1 MKKNHSCSRSA
12 FFIPRILAGLM
23 LSVLGLLLAVVA
35 LKPHSDLQSS
45 DQPLPDMP
53 TLGGDPAN
61 EPRDLGRLEQ
71 YWNDRLTYPT
81 GKFDPSWVRAAAAQ
95 HALMPI
101 AVPAGNFSRLTNF
114 NRVAGLKS
122 LMGSPVPLSLSTA
135 GFTAL
140 GPSPEQMTGC
150 TGCFD
155 YTKTQA
161 RVNTI
166 AIDPT
171 TTTSGSI
178 VAYIGSVGGGV
189 WKTTTCCNTSTTWT
203 VLTDD
208 PLIATTAIDS
218 LTIDPNNHNTIYA
231 GTGDLNYGS
240 FSMGSQGILKSTD
253 GGTTWTVLGADI
265 FGPAYSEPA
274 GNYPQYAAV
283 GKVRVDPNNSSNVA
297 AGTKKG
303 LYLSHDGGSTWTQC
317 GTNSFTTQR
326 QDITGLELSDMGGG
340 VTRIVAAVGTRG
352 FPTFVQYDLG
362 ANGANGIYG
371 ANMTASGCPTFNSIA
386 SNTNGFVF
394 GTQVTGSP
402 YLTGALM
409 NAGSGVPC
417 NYPITGSNG
426 TYCGNGAVGGA
437 TTNGGTVN
445 NLGRIDIAV
454 APSNPN
460 VIYAQVGSIDSNNN
474 SGCGNT
480 SGCQLGVWTTTDGGS
495 NWTFM
500 AGSAGGS
507 LRNCLGT
514 NTSGN
519 PGDYP
524 QNWYDQGIAV
534 DPNDATRVFID
545 TYDTWFAQPAGSA
558 FFNVTCGYNGGAAS
572 AHVVHV
578 DHHAL
583 AFVPG
588 SSSVLLEGSDGGIF
602 ATTNADTANS
612 TTRPT
617 WINMDTNINT
627 IEFYAGDISGN
638 FANDS
643 APSAV
648 GGAQDNGPSSVL
660 FAGSPTGPVQWQMGL
675 GGDGFSGQI
684 DSTGTAPQQARGT
697 ITLVTGGAAAGEQF
711 VVGPQTFTFQTGAR
725 SGTGQVQLASSTT
738 TEGSNIAAAINADI
752 PTVATG
758 ARSGA
763 TVIVTAT
770 VPGPTGNSIPFTE
783 NVTNFSMD
791 GSGTLGG
798 TTQGGATGSS
808 NPVYYEGNNSGGLS
822 RCISN
827 CTSPGATWIN
837 SMGGWGGDTQSFV
850 LPINLF
856 HGGISGGDDCASG
869 CGHMLAATTRVW
881 ETVTANVPSPGAVSW
896 YVTNNPST
904 QNLTKQSLGNRSYI
918 NQVKY
923 SPKFQSVAIVGTNDG
938 NVQIGFNL
946 GTGAANQA
954 TWVDVT
960 GSNVVLP
967 NRPIN
972 GITLDPSVSAA
983 NVPVGYAAVG
993 GFNANSPTI
1002 PGHVFQVT
1010 CAASCGSFVWAD
1022 KTGNMPDIPVNSII
1036 VNPNYPQQVFAGT
1049 DFGLYF
1055 TNDVTQ
1061 PSPSWYR
1068 FDSGLPHAM
1077 IWDMQIDRGATTLSV
1092 WTRGRGA
1099 YVYPLPSTNITPP
1112 TLSLNSAVSRMV
1124 HGSAGTFDLDIT
1136 SGSAIECRSGGASNA
1151 YTIVFSFSNPV
1162 TSCGVPTTGTVTPG
1176 PNPNQCSVAVNVP
1189 TGQFVTVQLN
1199 GVTDVN
1205 NTAGNFSAT
1214 MGVLVGDTNSNG
1226 EVNSSD
1232 ISQTQ
1237 SQSGLA
1243 VTADNFREDVT
1254 VNGLINSSDIALVQ
1268 SQSGVAHLTL
1278 PSAAPAASPIPALP
1292 STSPGGIKKTK
1303 PTKNPPRS
1311 EQNVRPE

>member
-1 MKKNHSCSRSA
+1 M
-12 FFIPRILAGLM
+12 
-23 LSVLGLLLAVVA
+23 
-35 LKPHSDLQSS
+35 
-45 DQPLPDMP
+45 PDMP
-53 TLGGDPAN
+53 TLGEDAAN
-61 EPRDLGRLEQ
+61 ETRDLGRLEQ
-71 YWNDRLTYPT
+71 FWNDRLTYPT
-81 GKFDPSWVRAAAAQ
+81 GVFNPAWVRAAAVQ
-95 HALMPI
+95 HNLIPAS
-101 AVPAGNFSRLTNF
+101 VPAGNFDRLSNPK
-114 NRVAGLKS
+114 RLSLLKGLN
-122 LMGSPVPLSLSTA
+122 GAPTPLSLSTS

-161 RVNTI
+161 RVNSI

-171 TTTSGSI
+171 TTTPGSI

-189 WKTTTCCNTSTTWT
+189 WKTTNCCTTSTSWT

-208 PLIATTAIDS
+208 PLIGTTAIDS
-218 LTIDPNNHNTIYA
+218 VTIDPSNHNTVYA
-231 GTGDLNYGS
+231 ATGDLNFGS
-240 FSMGSQGILKSTD
+240 FSMGSQGILKSVD
-253 GGTTWTVLGADI
+253 GGATWQVLGADV
-265 FGPAYSEPA
+265 FGPAYSEPT

-303 LYLSHDGGSTWTQC
+303 LYLSHDGGNTWAQC
-317 GTNSFTTQR
+317 DTNAFNTQR
-326 QDITGLELSDMGGG
+326 QDITGLELSNMGGG

-362 ANGANGIYG
+362 QNGANGIYS
-371 ANMTASGCPTFNSIA
+371 ATMTNSGCPSFTSIA
-386 SNTNGFVF
+386 TNTNGFVF

-402 YLTGALM
+402 YTTGALM
-409 NAGSGVPC
+409 NAGSGTPC
-417 NYPITGSNG
+417 NYPIS
-426 TYCGNGAVGGA
+426 
-437 TTNGGTVN
+437 GGTGVCASN
-445 NLGRIDIAV
+445 TNQLGRIDIAV

-460 VIYAQVGSIDSNNN
+460 YIYAQVGSIEWNSN
-474 SGCGNT
+474 SGCGT
-480 SGCQLGVWTTTDGGS
+480 TTGCQLGVWTTSDGGS

-514 NTSGN
+514 NTSSN

-524 QNWYDQGIAV
+524 QNWYDQGMAV
-534 DPNDATRVFID
+534 DPNDPTRVFID
-545 TYDTWFAQPAGSA
+545 TYDTWFAQPSGTA
-558 FFNVTCGYNGGAAS
+558 FFNVTCGYNGGSAAN
-572 AHVVHV
+572 HVVHV

-588 SSSVLLEGSDGGIF
+588 SSSILLEGSDGGIF
-602 ATTNADTANS
+602 ATTNADTVNS

-648 GGAQDNGPSSVL
+648 GGAQDNGPSSVT
-660 FAGSPTGPVQWQMGL
+660 FSGSPTGPAQWQMGL

-697 ITLVTGGAAAGEQF
+697 ITLVIGGAVAGEQF
-711 VVGPQTFTFQTGAR
+711 TVGTQTFTFQAAAR

-738 TEGSNIAAAINADI
+738 TEGNNIAAAINADI
-752 PTVATG
+752 PTQVTA

-763 TVIVTAT
+763 TVIVTAV
-770 VPGPTGNSIPFTE
+770 VPGPTGNAIPFTE
-783 NVTNFSMD
+783 SVTNFSMD

-822 RCISN
+822 RCITN
-827 CTSPGATWIN
+827 CTSPGATWTN

-856 HGGISGGDDCASG
+856 HGGIPGGNDCATG

-881 ETVTANVPSPGAVSW
+881 ETVTANVGVPGAVSW

-923 SPKFQSVAIVGTNDG
+923 SPKYQSVAIVGTNDG

-954 TWVDVT
+954 LWVDVT
-960 GSNVVLP
+960 GVNAVLP

-972 GITLDPSVSAA
+972 GIALDPSVSAA
-983 NVPVGYAAVG
+983 DVPVGYAAVG
-993 GFNANSPTI
+993 GFNANSPTT

-1010 CAASCGSFVWAD
+1010 CASSCGSFTWAD
-1022 KTGNMPDIPVNSII
+1022 KTGNLPDIPVDSII

-1061 PSPSWYR
+1061 ASPLWYR
-1068 FDSGLPHAM
+1068 FNTGLPHAM
-1077 IWDMQIDRGATTLSV
+1077 IWDMAIDRGSTTLSL

-1099 YVYPLPSTNITPP
+1099 YVYPLPSGDISVPP
-1112 TLSLNSAVSRMV
+1112 LTLTKTGSRTT
-1124 HGSAGTFDLDIT
+1124 HDLAGPFDVDLS
-1136 SGSAIECRSGGASNA
+1136 SGNGIECRSADVNNN
-1151 YTIVFSFSNPV
+1151 YNIVFTFSNNIA
-1162 TSCGVPTTGTVTPG
+1162 SCGTANTGTVG
-1176 PNPNQCSVAVNVP
+1176 APNGKECSVAVNVP
-1189 TGQFVTVQLN
+1189 TQSYATVQLS

-1205 NTAGNFSAT
+1205 SSSGTFST
-1214 MGVLVGDTNSNG
+1214 TFGVLVGDTNADGFVDSA
-1226 EVNSSD
+1226 D
-1232 ISQTQ
+1232 ITQTK
-1237 SQSGLA
+1237 SQSGA
-1243 VTADNFREDVT
+1243 GVDSSNFREDLNHDGFLDSGDIT
-1254 VNGLINSSDIALVQ
+1254 VVKG
-1268 SQSGVAHLTL
+1268 QSGGALPRAQSVPPTASATPAPPASGINTL
-1278 PSAAPAASPIPALP
+1278 PKKKAHRSPVQ
-1292 STSPGGIKKTK
+1292 GGTA
-1303 PTKNPPRS
+1303 R
-1311 EQNVRPE
+1311 